1 MPSKIAQKHAK
12 STIKSAPKP
21 AQKALDSS
29 AESKLDFMQ
38 DFNQNLNADF
48 RQDFDNDSQKTSN
61 EKISDEKTSSEKI
74 NAKSNEYTKNKIEK
88 SDKNTAPN
96 PTANLSKIQKDTAF
110 AKAKISPKDT
120 IKQLNKQGANSLG
133 NIPSQTLSNQIFIH
147 PHLATKKTFLF
158 ANRQEAFD
166 KLYDCFINQHIDS
179 KQNLILA
186 TSFDGLFFAHS
197 LAHKLESKLDLLFSA
212 PIFAPMNDECEIAS
226 VSENMD
232 IVLNEELIDSFDI
245 TLDYVYGEAR
255 RTYED
260 VLLPRIYKF
269 RKGTTLSDLS
279 QKDIFLI
286 DQGVQSG
293 ITMSLAIK
301 TCIQKKAKSIFVLT
315 PVISRDVAELLKR
328 HCDTLISVDSVDY
341 FVSTEHYYESLE
353 HLSEEEVLSIMSAH
367 TKIEKQNNAKETK
380 KI

>member
-12 STIKSAPKP
+12 SSIKSAPKP
-21 AQKALDSS
+21 AQKIDSSTESTLDFTLDSS
-29 AESKLDFMQ
+29 SQ
-38 DFNQNLNADF
+38 SSQNA
-48 RQDFDNDSQKTSN
+48 SS
-61 EKISDEKTSSEKI
+61 KISRDFGIESSNDFAKKTNTKPSQSEFRD
-74 NAKSNEYTKNKIEK
+74 
-88 SDKNTAPN
+88 DKNTALN
-96 PTANLSKIQKDTAF
+96 DNALLDNSSKN
-110 AKAKISPKDT
+110 AKSINTKISPKDT
-120 IKQLNKQGANSLG
+120 IKQLNKQGADSLG
-133 NIPSQTLSNQIFIH
+133 NIPSTNFSNQSFIH
-147 PHLATKKTFLF
+147 PHLATKQQKSFLF

-166 KLYDCFINQHIDS
+166 KLYDSFINQHIDS

-186 TSFDGLFFAHS
+186 TSFDGLFFAHN
-197 LAHKLESKLDLLFSA
+197 LTHKLESKLDLLFSA

-232 IVLNEELIDSFDI
+232 IVLNEELIDGFDI

-255 RTYED
+255 RTYEE

-315 PVISRDVAELLKR
+315 PIIARDVAELLKR
-328 HCDTLISVDSVDY
+328 HCDMLICVASIDY
-341 FVSTEHYYESLE
+341 FVSTEHYYETLE
-353 HLSEEEVLSIMSAH
+353 SLSEEEVLNIMSAH
-367 TKIEKQNNAKETK
+367 TKIDKTQNNAKESK
-380 KI
+380 RI

>member
-29 AESKLDFMQ
+29 VDSVLESSQNLNRDFMQ
-38 DFNQNLNADF
+38 DFSNDF
-48 RQDFDNDSQKTSN
+48 GAKTSKQSSLS
-61 EKISDEKTSSEKI
+61 ESKSD
-74 NAKSNEYTKNKIEK
+74 K
-88 SDKNTAPN
+88 SDKNITLN
-96 PTANLSKIQKDTAF
+96 DTALLDKNSKN
-110 AKAKISPKDT
+110 AKSINTKISPKDT
-120 IKQLNKQGANSLG
+120 IKQLNKQGANSLE
-133 NIPSQTLSNQIFIH
+133 NLPNTNFSNQSFIH
-147 PHLATKKTFLF
+147 PYLATKNQKPFLF

-186 TSFDGLFFAHS
+186 TSFDGLFFAHN

-255 RTYED
+255 RTYEE

-315 PVISRDVAELLKR
+315 PIIAKDVAELLKR
-328 HCDTLISVDSVDY
+328 HCDTLICVDSMDY
-341 FVSTEHYYESLE
+341 FVSTEHYYENLE
-353 HLSEEEVLSIMSAH
+353 HLSEEEVLNIMSAH
-367 TKIEKQNNAKETK
+367 TKIEKQSNAKESK
-380 KI
+380 RI